1 MMFLRLP
8 KLCALPMSGWGA
20 SDLRRGAMA
29 IYGRQNNQFMDFT
42 FHFMDRVSFLTGFWR
57 FGESMDELNG
67 KLLLPRPEN
76 CWR

>member
-1 MMFLRLP
+1 
-8 KLCALPMSGWGA
+8 
-20 SDLRRGAMA
+20 
-29 IYGRQNNQFMDFT
+29 MDFT

-76 CWR
+76 CCR